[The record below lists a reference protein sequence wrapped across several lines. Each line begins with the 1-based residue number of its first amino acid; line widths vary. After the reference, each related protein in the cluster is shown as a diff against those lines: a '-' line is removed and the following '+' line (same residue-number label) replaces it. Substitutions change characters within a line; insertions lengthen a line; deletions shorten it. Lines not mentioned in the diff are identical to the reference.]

1 MVAQGNPSQNTD
13 RMVGRNIGHYKITS
27 RIGQGGMGVVYQAT
41 HDKIKQR
48 VAVKVLHTELS
59 QDEKVVQRFFNE
71 ADAISRAQH
80 SSIVKI
86 MDYGQLDDGTAY
98 IMMEFLEGEP
108 LLTRIERAQ
117 QQGES
122 LGLHMTV
129 ELARQTAVALEVI
142 HQKNIVHRD
151 LKPENLFVVPDP
163 VAPLGERIK
172 LLDFGIAKLLDGPI
186 RKTTVGMIMGTPLYM
201 APEQCEGRE
210 DLGAQVDV
218 YAFGAMLFE
227 MLTGRLPFL
236 ADTAAAMMRQ
246 HMFKA
251 APRLREFA
259 PTAPAELDE
268 LIAEMLK
275 KDPAER
281 PTISVVAQRL
291 SALIPQVTGNNA
303 PLSTG
308 NAPQRVVRKT
318 EAGSGSLFHTGKASS
333 NQSASGIPDPLAK
346 TTPEKGKLH
355 RFIPML
361 LGTIALLSLV
371 LLWVILA
378 MPPREQKKQKQQKQ
392 QHPATTISTTPRT
405 ETTETSNPTPM
416 GTTVVHGKSDPQ
428 NAQESASAR
437 VKENE
442 KAKDSAEPEVGKR
455 GRKKKP
461 PKQGSGEKQG
471 LGQSGNAETKSE
483 AKPEKD
489 KPEADTGKQKKEIK
503 VWRVE

>member
-1 MVAQGNPSQNTD
+1 MMVAQGNPSQNTD

-186 RKTTVGMIMGTPLYM
+186 RKTTVGMIMGT
-201 APEQCEGRE
+201 EQEISAGPSLCAVGTVVTRYENGVVR
-210 DLGAQVDV
+210 G
-218 YAFGAMLFE
+218 
-227 MLTGRLPFL
+227 
-236 ADTAAAMMRQ
+236 
-246 HMFKA
+246 
-251 APRLREFA
+251 APR
-259 PTAPAELDE
+259 
-268 LIAEMLK
+268 
-275 KDPAER
+275 
-281 PTISVVAQRL
+281 
-291 SALIPQVTGNNA
+291 
-303 PLSTG
+303 
-308 NAPQRVVRKT
+308 
-318 EAGSGSLFHTGKASS
+318 EARA
-333 NQSASGIPDPLAK
+333 
-346 TTPEKGKLH
+346 
-355 RFIPML
+355 
-361 LGTIALLSLV
+361 
-371 LLWVILA
+371 
-378 MPPREQKKQKQQKQ
+378 
-392 QHPATTISTTPRT
+392 
-405 ETTETSNPTPM
+405 
-416 GTTVVHGKSDPQ
+416 
-428 NAQESASAR
+428 
-437 VKENE
+437 
-442 KAKDSAEPEVGKR
+442 VGCM
-455 GRKKKP
+455 
-461 PKQGSGEKQG
+461 
-471 LGQSGNAETKSE
+471 A
-483 AKPEKD
+483 
-489 KPEADTGKQKKEIK
+489 
-503 VWRVE
+503 